1 MIKGNDLMKK
11 NRITA
16 GLTAFLLSAS
26 CMAAMPVNADE
37 TKETN
42 TSEIIYGDLNSDGN
56 ADVTDLSILS
66 LYLIGDTEL
75 KGDNALEAADI
86 QYDGTVNLSDLAA
99 FRQYLSKKTDVI
111 GKKTDARKPET
122 DNTGAEVKGYITAE
136 LGAGTPEELENWM
149 RKVGGTATCLVSSM
163 EEYDEKIGSE
173 DFAAQLKRTTGF
185 EIGEEFFENHR
196 LAVMTDNSMTG
207 NGVIFEL
214 TSVKTDE
221 NGDVHLYYNK
231 SVPEF
236 QTELGCIAHHV
247 VVLPDNPHTQNEA
260 YSHFT
265 QVKNITNRC
274 KIFNSTGVIYKG
286 KGMYPEISG
295 MITSMEQFDKEI
307 TAKGIDPAE
316 TVSLLGISDEFFE
329 DNFLLLQTK
338 YEGDLRPKNRVLS
351 VSIDSDN
358 NIEMNVSRIEKP
370 KGSVSG
376 GEAETLW
383 FHAAA
388 VPKALVEPE
397 NVKSFKSIVTENES
411 NVAYLVRGIG
421 VDSSASAVRTDNE
434 FKMPYSRIFDSSA
447 QLGTGMADAI
457 KYGCIKDEAEAEE
470 MFKDHEL
477 LVIRVPAEM
486 SNISYKILDLRLMNN
501 GILKV
506 LYCKI
511 EDTDKPAETDNKE
524 WLLTA
529 WIPKEE
535 LMYSA
540 DHITV
545 MLYCNDYD
553 TPVS

>member
-1 MIKGNDLMKK
+1 
-11 NRITA
+11 
-16 GLTAFLLSAS
+16 
-26 CMAAMPVNADE
+26 
-37 TKETN
+37 
-42 TSEIIYGDLNSDGN
+42 
-56 ADVTDLSILS
+56 
-66 LYLIGDTEL
+66 
-75 KGDNALEAADI
+75 
-86 QYDGTVNLSDLAA
+86 
-99 FRQYLSKKTDVI
+99 
-111 GKKTDARKPET
+111 
-122 DNTGAEVKGYITAE
+122 
-136 LGAGTPEELENWM
+136 
-149 RKVGGTATCLVSSM
+149 
-163 EEYDEKIGSE
+163 
-173 DFAAQLKRTTGF
+173 
-185 EIGEEFFENHR
+185 
-196 LAVMTDNSMTG
+196 
-207 NGVIFEL
+207 
-214 TSVKTDE
+214 
-221 NGDVHLYYNK
+221 
-231 SVPEF
+231 
-236 QTELGCIAHHV
+236 
-247 VVLPDNPHTQNEA
+247 
-260 YSHFT
+260 
-265 QVKNITNRC
+265 
-274 KIFNSTGVIYKG
+274 
-286 KGMYPEISG
+286 MYPEISG

-329 DNFLLLQTK
+329 DNFLLFQTK

-376 GEAETLW
+376 GEVETLW
-383 FHAAA
+383 FHAVA
-388 VPKALVEPE
+388 VPKVLVEPE
-397 NVKSFKSIVTENES
+397 NVKSFKSTVTENES

-511 EDTDKPAETDNKE
+511 EDTGKPAETDNKE